1 VGYAFADEFHSP
13 ALTRDISIIEAE
25 IEASERC

>member
-13 ALTRDISIIEAE
+13 ALTGISIIEAE